1 METLKNVIA
10 ALKGFQIS
18 EWFSWKK
25 IGNAVFF
32 LIGIIAAATALIF
45 ISATTTIKVLGIIAA
60 LIIFISLKAAN
71 VMIMS
76 TSVRGGWAGIILSVF
91 MISSS
96 LFTLTNVIKVHSIGL
111 LIAIF
116 LCSLIFV
123 FIPKISALLK
133 LRDADGEIVDSN
145 WNGGIGVV
153 FLFIIIFCINGV
165 EENAKFEDA
174 LFERTP
180 FVKVKDWWREN
191 YRGDTYYIVRCSKGT
206 FAIDPI
212 RHPEIRNITS
222 KTQIKVFGGCMLGGT
237 LNTPEKIE
245 IKNN

>member
-1 METLKNVIA
+1 
-10 ALKGFQIS
+10 
-18 EWFSWKK
+18 
-25 IGNAVFF
+25 
-32 LIGIIAAATALIF
+32 
-45 ISATTTIKVLGIIAA
+45 
-60 LIIFISLKAAN
+60 
-71 VMIMS
+71 MIMS

-133 LRDADGEIVDSN
+133 LRDADGEVVDSN

-165 EENAKFEDA
+165 EENAKF
-174 LFERTP
+174 
-180 FVKVKDWWREN
+180 VKD
-191 YRGDTYYIVRCSKGT
+191 
-206 FAIDPI
+206 IDI
-212 RHPEIRNITS
+212 
-222 KTQIKVFGGCMLGGT
+222 F
-237 LNTPEKIE
+237 
-245 IKNN
+245 